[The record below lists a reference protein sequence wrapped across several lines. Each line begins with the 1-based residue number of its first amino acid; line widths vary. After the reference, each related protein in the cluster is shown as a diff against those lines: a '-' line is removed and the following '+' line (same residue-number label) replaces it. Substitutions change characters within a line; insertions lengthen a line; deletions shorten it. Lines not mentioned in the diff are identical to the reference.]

1 MSFDCSEDNELE
13 ELQKSIQEERGIA
26 DDEKDQA
33 IRERARERII
43 EYRERIDALENE
55 REELEEGTS
64 LKESEKYFQ
73 EIWFHSL
80 SCCSR
85 SRNNDWSDCE
95 RIDENLE
102 ICCQRSWKWF

>member
-13 ELQKSIQEERGIA
+13 ELQKSIQEDRGIA

-64 LKESEKYFQ
+64 LKESESQLPRSKCMASSRGSRHIHGLALSKEQAMNQ
-73 EIWFHSL
+73 EG
-80 SCCSR
+80 
-85 SRNNDWSDCE
+85 
-95 RIDENLE
+95 
-102 ICCQRSWKWF
+102 

>member
-64 LKESEKYFQ
+64 LK
-73 EIWFHSL
+73 
-80 SCCSR
+80 
-85 SRNNDWSDCE
+85 
-95 RIDENLE
+95 
-102 ICCQRSWKWF
+102 